1 MQPSW
6 REWIQGHLEEILTAV
21 LAAFFTA
28 LMFRVGMGM
37 LFSII
42 AGLVIAY
49 LIRLIAVPRAAQA
62 IKRRLPMFKSDNT
75 NDPTL

>member
-49 LIRLIAVPRAAQA
+49 LIRLVAVPRVAQA
-62 IKRRLPMFKSDNT
+62 IKRRLSMFSDT
-75 NDPTL
+75 KV

>member
-49 LIRLIAVPRAAQA
+49 LIRLVAVPRVAQA
-62 IKRRLPMFKSDNT
+62 IKRRLSMF
-75 NDPTL
+75 NDKEV

>member
-37 LFSII
+37 LFSIV
-42 AGLVIAY
+42 AGLVVAY
-49 LIRLIAVPRAAQA
+49 LIRLVAVPKAAQA
-62 IKRRLPMFKSDNT
+62 IKRRIPMFNDT
-75 NDPTL
+75 NDTTL

>member
-6 REWIQGHLEEILTAV
+6 REWIQGHLEEIMTAV
-21 LAAFFTA
+21 MAAFFTA

-49 LIRLIAVPRAAQA
+49 VIRLVAVPKAAQA
-62 IKRRLPMFKSDNT
+62 VKRRLPWSTKEGK
-75 NDPTL
+75 

>member
-6 REWIQGHLEEILTAV
+6 REWIQGHVEEILTAV

-42 AGLVIAY
+42 GGLVIAY
-49 LIRLIAVPRAAQA
+49 VIRLVAVPKAAQA
-62 IKRRLPMFKSDNT
+62 IKRRLPGF
-75 NDPTL
+75 NDANDHSL